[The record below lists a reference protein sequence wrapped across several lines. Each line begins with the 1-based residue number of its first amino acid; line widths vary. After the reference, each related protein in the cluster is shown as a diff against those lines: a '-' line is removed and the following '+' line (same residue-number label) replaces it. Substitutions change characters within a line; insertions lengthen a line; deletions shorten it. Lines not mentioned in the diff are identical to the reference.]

1 MNKNNSLIGSL
12 ARARVVEHLV
22 SNVCHR
28 SAEELGDLVQMVYD
42 ILLHKP
48 AREIERV
55 VRNRAV
61 NYYIVGIIQNLY
73 YSKTS
78 PYHRKIRRPEVHD
91 EVTEEHGSTAPD
103 ADIDDQCLRA
113 VASLPEADRTLFLQY
128 VEAGGFRELTRR
140 CGIPR
145 STLRY
150 RIAKIRRTLKKKIT
164 NNQ

>member
-28 SAEELGDLVQMVYD
+28 PASELGDLVQMVYD

-48 AREIERV
+48 ARDIERV

-61 NYYIVGIIQNLY
+61 NSYIVAIIKNLY
-73 YSKTS
+73 FSKTS
-78 PYHRKIRRPEVHD
+78 PYHRKIRRPEEHD

-128 VEAGGFRELTRR
+128 VEAGGIRELARR
-140 CGIPR
+140 LGKKHVA
-145 STLRY
+145 LFY